1 MNMNLAAPKAYAI
14 WMKDIKTG
22 EDKYVWRLKG
32 LPFSSDVKNQLRYE
46 RYREMA
52 MNYGEVPEKEVTETF
67 TLTKNFRI
75 TLDGRINTVPMNKRL
90 RPVVNK
96 GVVRSS
102 LRIVPFGYSD
112 KSWCRENNPN
122 DCSCKD

>member
-52 MNYGEVPEKEVTETF
+52 MNY
-67 TLTKNFRI
+67 
-75 TLDGRINTVPMNKRL
+75 
-90 RPVVNK
+90 
-96 GVVRSS
+96 
-102 LRIVPFGYSD
+102 
-112 KSWCRENNPN
+112 
-122 DCSCKD
+122 